1 MVISLESAKLEHVA
15 PLLARAYRSKGP
27 HAPATTC
34 PGVLALIVAAP
45 GGGVME
51 AGLSL
56 NRDASDVIAR
66 VRIIHVW
73 KMVLML
79 DELRM
84 ISVVAITLIENMDE
98 NLKLLEEE

>member
-1 MVISLESAKLEHVA
+1 MVISLESAKLVHVA
-15 PLLARAYRSKGP
+15 PLPAGAYRSKGP
-27 HAPATTC
+27 HGPATTS
-34 PGVLALIVAAP
+34 PKVLALIVAAP
-45 GGGVME
+45 GGGVMD

-56 NRDASDVIAR
+56 NRDASDAIAR

-84 ISVVAITLIENMDE
+84 VSVVAVMLIGNMDE
-98 NLKLLEEE
+98 NLKLLQKE